1 MVRGTNI
8 LMRAAGRR
16 LYTTRPPS
24 SSSSSVS
31 LANLETRWTTMSP
44 AERSAVTKH
53 LEEIQMGDWK
63 ALSAEQKKATYFVA
77 FGAHGARTPVTQ
89 EGHGLRVIA
98 GVGLVLAVSSGLM
111 YATRVGGAEHPHTM
125 SEEWRQKTT
134 EYLKSQNSNPITGI
148 SSEGYKGKGY

>member
-63 ALSAEQKKATYFVA
+63 ALSAEQKKATCKDIY
-77 FGAHGARTPVTQ
+77 P
-89 EGHGLRVIA
+89 
-98 GVGLVLAVSSGLM
+98 LALS
-111 YATRVGGAEHPHTM
+111 
-125 SEEWRQKTT
+125 
-134 EYLKSQNSNPITGI
+134 
-148 SSEGYKGKGY
+148 

>member
-1 MVRGTNI
+1 MMI
-8 LMRAAGRR
+8 
-16 LYTTRPPS
+16 
-24 SSSSSVS
+24 
-31 LANLETRWTTMSP
+31 
-44 AERSAVTKH
+44 
-53 LEEIQMGDWK
+53 D
-63 ALSAEQKKATYFVA
+63 FVA

-111 YATRVGGAEHPHTM
+111 YATRAGGKRRSPVFYCYNNMTETCFVLGAEHPHTL